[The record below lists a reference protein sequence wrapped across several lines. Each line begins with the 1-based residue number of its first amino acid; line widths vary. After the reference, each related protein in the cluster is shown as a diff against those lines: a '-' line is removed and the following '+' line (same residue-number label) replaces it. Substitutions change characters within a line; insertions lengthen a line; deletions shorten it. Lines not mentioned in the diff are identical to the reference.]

1 MNGKY
6 ELVIFDMDGTI
17 LYTLDDICDGVN
29 VSLSKHG
36 LPVRTKDEIRRHIG
50 NGIRHEIESSVPEG
64 TKESMIDAVFHDFHA
79 WYEIHCN
86 DRTRPYDGIVELL
99 EDLKQAG
106 IHCAVV
112 SNKADYAVKA
122 LNEIYF
128 KGLLEAGVGEK
139 DGIARKPAPDEVD
152 EVLRLLNMERNRAV
166 YIGDSEVD
174 IETAANAG
182 IDCIGVSWGYRDR
195 KWLQECGAEVIV
207 DDVSQLRQ
215 LLLGESL

>member
-29 VSLSKHG
+29 ASLSKHG

-50 NGIRHEIESSVPEG
+50 NGIRHEIESSVPDG

-182 IDCIGVSWGYRDR
+182 MDCIGVSWGYRDR

>member
-29 VSLSKHG
+29 ASLSKHG

-174 IETAANAG
+174 IETAANVG
-182 IDCIGVSWGYRDR
+182 MDCIGVSWGYRDR

>member
-29 VSLSKHG
+29 ASLSKHG

-64 TKESMIDAVFHDFHA
+64 TRESIIDAVFRDFHA
-79 WYEIHCN
+79 WYEVHCN

-182 IDCIGVSWGYRDR
+182 MDCIGVSWGYRDR

>member
-29 VSLSKHG
+29 ASLSKHG

-112 SNKADYAVKA
+112 SNKADYAVKT

-182 IDCIGVSWGYRDR
+182 MDCIGVSWGYRDR
-195 KWLQECGAEVIV
+195 KWLQGCGAEVIV

>member
-29 VSLSKHG
+29 ASLSKHG

-182 IDCIGVSWGYRDR
+182 MDCIGVSWGYRDR
-195 KWLQECGAEVIV
+195 KWLQEYGAEVIV

>member
-17 LYTLDDICDGVN
+17 LHTLDDICDGVN
-29 VSLSKHG
+29 ASLSKHG

-182 IDCIGVSWGYRDR
+182 MDCIGVSWGYRDR

>member
-29 VSLSKHG
+29 ASLSKHG

-166 YIGDSEVD
+166 YIGDSEID

-182 IDCIGVSWGYRDR
+182 MDCIGVSWGYRDR

>member
-29 VSLSKHG
+29 ASLSKHG

-50 NGIRHEIESSVPEG
+50 NGIHHEIESSVPEG

-182 IDCIGVSWGYRDR
+182 MDCIGVSWGYRDR

>member
-29 VSLSKHG
+29 ASLSKHG

-79 WYEIHCN
+79 WYEIHYN

-182 IDCIGVSWGYRDR
+182 MDCIGVSWGYRDR

>member
-182 IDCIGVSWGYRDR
+182 MDCIGVSWGYRDR

>member
-29 VSLSKHG
+29 ASLSKHG

-139 DGIARKPAPDEVD
+139 DGIARKPAPDEVE

-182 IDCIGVSWGYRDR
+182 MDCIGVSWGYRDR

>member
-29 VSLSKHG
+29 ASLSKHG

-182 IDCIGVSWGYRDR
+182 MDCIGVSWGYRDR

-207 DDVSQLRQ
+207 NDVSQLRQ

>member
-29 VSLSKHG
+29 ASLSKHG

-182 IDCIGVSWGYRDR
+182 MDCIGVSWGYRDR
-195 KWLQECGAEVIV
+195 KWLQECGVEVIV

>member
-29 VSLSKHG
+29 ASLSKHG

-99 EDLKQAG
+99 EDLKQSG

-182 IDCIGVSWGYRDR
+182 MNCIGVSWGYRDR

>member
-6 ELVIFDMDGTI
+6 KLVIFDMDGTI

-29 VSLSKHG
+29 ASLSKHG

-182 IDCIGVSWGYRDR
+182 MDCIGVSWGYRDR
-195 KWLQECGAEVIV
+195 KWLQECGAEVFV

>member
-29 VSLSKHG
+29 ASLSKHG

-152 EVLRLLNMERNRAV
+152 EVLRLLDMERNRAV

-182 IDCIGVSWGYRDR
+182 MDCIGVSWGYRDR

>member
-6 ELVIFDMDGTI
+6 ELLIFDMDGTI

-29 VSLSKHG
+29 ASLSKHG

-182 IDCIGVSWGYRDR
+182 MDCIGVSWGYRDR

>member
-29 VSLSKHG
+29 ASLSKHG

-106 IHCAVV
+106 IHLYPT
-112 SNKADYAVKA
+112 KR
-122 LNEIYF
+122 I
-128 KGLLEAGVGEK
+128 
-139 DGIARKPAPDEVD
+139 
-152 EVLRLLNMERNRAV
+152 
-166 YIGDSEVD
+166 
-174 IETAANAG
+174 T
-182 IDCIGVSWGYRDR
+182 
-195 KWLQECGAEVIV
+195 Q
-207 DDVSQLRQ
+207 
-215 LLLGESL
+215 

>member
-29 VSLSKHG
+29 ASLSKHG

-182 IDCIGVSWGYRDR
+182 MNCIGVSWGYRDR

>member
-1 MNGKY
+1 M
-6 ELVIFDMDGTI
+6 
-17 LYTLDDICDGVN
+17 DDICDGVN
-29 VSLSKHG
+29 ASLSKHG

-182 IDCIGVSWGYRDR
+182 MDCIGVSWGYRDR

>member
-1 MNGKY
+1 
-6 ELVIFDMDGTI
+6 MDGTI

-182 IDCIGVSWGYRDR
+182 MDCIGVSWGYRDR

>member
-29 VSLSKHG
+29 ASLSKHG

-64 TKESMIDAVFHDFHA
+64 TKESMIDEVFHDFHA

-182 IDCIGVSWGYRDR
+182 MDCIGVSWGYRDR

>member
-6 ELVIFDMDGTI
+6 KLVIFDMDGTI

-29 VSLSKHG
+29 ASLSKHG
-36 LPVRTKDEIRRHIG
+36 LPVRTKDEIRCHIG

-182 IDCIGVSWGYRDR
+182 MDCIGVSWGYRDR

>member
-29 VSLSKHG
+29 ASLSKHG

>member
-29 VSLSKHG
+29 ASLSKHG

-64 TKESMIDAVFHDFHA
+64 TKESMIDAVFHDFHV

-182 IDCIGVSWGYRDR
+182 MDCIGVSWGYRDR

>member
-29 VSLSKHG
+29 ASLSKHG

-152 EVLRLLNMERNRAV
+152 EVLRLLDMERNRAV

-182 IDCIGVSWGYRDR
+182 MDCIGVSWGYRDR

-215 LLLGESL
+215 LLLGEAL

>member
-17 LYTLDDICDGVN
+17 LYTFDDICDGVN
-29 VSLSKHG
+29 ASLSRRG

-182 IDCIGVSWGYRDR
+182 MDCIGVSWGYRDR

>member
-29 VSLSKHG
+29 ASLSKHG

-182 IDCIGVSWGYRDR
+182 MDCIGVSWGYRDR

>member
-29 VSLSKHG
+29 ASLSKHG
-36 LPVRTKDEIRRHIG
+36 LPARTKDEIRRHIG

-182 IDCIGVSWGYRDR
+182 MDCIGVSWGYRDR

>member
-17 LYTLDDICDGVN
+17 LYTLDDMCDGVN
-29 VSLSKHG
+29 ASLSKHG

-182 IDCIGVSWGYRDR
+182 MDCIGVSWGYRDR